1 MKRLLSTLLLAVL
14 CCTVFMPSAQAA
26 SFSDLQNHWSFQDV
40 KKLVDRGAV
49 GGYPDGTFRPD
60 ATITRAE
67 FSKILRQS
75 LNLPA
80 ATGSDCADTASHW
93 AGTDIHTLV
102 ANNIIVPAEYGR
114 TYGPDT
120 AISRREIA
128 IMLVRAMGLNDDAVS
143 LAGQPTA
150 FTDDAAIADYDKG
163 YLYLAK
169 ELGLVGGYEDGR
181 FLPNNNS
188 TRAEACV
195 MLVRLLNLKGLDTDV
210 PQNNSDTTT
219 TTTPTTDQNA
229 CQLTLQSTERSARNA
244 LGEQYLYANLQL
256 TVHNQNG
263 QAVTVTQNDLKIRVT
278 YESGAQVVAMQPDF
292 SQTIAAQQSKTL
304 NTTVSILL
312 PDNQVATMVL
322 GNKIAKIQTEFTYAG
337 QTYTF
342 EETDT
347 ALLHAVQ

>member
-1 MKRLLSTLLLAVL
+1 MKRLCSTLLLAIL
-14 CCTVFMPSAQAA
+14 CCAVFVSSAQAA
-26 SFSDLQNHWSFQDV
+26 SFSDLQNHWALHDV
-40 KKLVDRGAV
+40 NSLVDRGAV

-75 LNLPA
+75 LQLPA
-80 ATGSDCADTASHW
+80 VTGNDFTDTATHW
-93 AGTDIHTLV
+93 ASTDIHTLA

-114 TYGPDT
+114 TYGPDG

-128 IMLVRAMGLNDDAVS
+128 IMLIRAMGLNEDAVS

-150 FTDDAAIADYDKG
+150 FIDDAAIAHYDKG

-195 MLVRLLNLKGLDTDV
+195 MLVRLLNLKGMDTDV
-210 PQNNSDTTT
+210 PPEHSDTTT
-219 TTTPTTDQNA
+219 PPEQTTNRDL

-244 LGEQYLYANLQL
+244 LGEQYLHANLQL
-256 TVHNQNG
+256 TVNNQSG
-263 QAVTVTQNDLKIRVT
+263 QAVTITQKDLKIRVT
-278 YESGAQVVAMQPDF
+278 YENGAQVTAMQPEY

-304 NTTVSILL
+304 DTTVSILL
-312 PDNQVATMVL
+312 PDNQVAAAVL
-322 GNKIAKIQTEFTYAG
+322 GNQISNIQCEFTYNG

-342 EETDT
+342 EEVDT
-347 ALLHAVQ
+347 ALLHTVQ